1 MFQPLRRV
9 FFNVREVIELANE
22 GGVTTTEE
30 ILYSLCQDTFLRLW
44 SYANPFK
51 DDGKEFCDLIAVFED
66 HVFIFFDRESRR
78 FDGATQDFLVTWKR
92 WKKEAVDKQVKTAL
106 GAERYLRSGRKIFL
120 DQSGSNVLPV
130 PIPKNP
136 IIHKIVVAHGAK
148 EACEA
153 FSENNVYG
161 SLGVSYEPNDGS
173 SQYPFL
179 VSLKSS
185 DKIHLLDAHNLGIV
199 LGELDTF
206 FDLSRY
212 FSEKERAIGQYQFL
226 SYCGEEDLLA
236 HYLLNYDEEQRQYRI
251 GTSDENVHGLHIG
264 EGEWHD
270 FIKSERYRRRNDAN
284 KTSYLWDDLIQ
295 RTCDNYLAGTS
306 GGNSDIFA
314 GKSAIKEM
322 AREPR
327 FSRRALCDNIFERIE
342 KFPSNLKE
350 GSIARHMSVMPS
362 FYPDTKYVFL
372 QLQPDYS
379 IDYETEY
386 REARRHML
394 TVACGSTKNKLP
406 HLKRVIGIA
415 IDAPK
420 HAKSNSEDFIL
431 LECETW
437 SDEERAF
444 YDEENELLGFFESP
458 NIQHQVRQ
466 TLDFPEPKSQRMKG
480 IKVGRNDLCPCGS
493 GKKFKKC
500 CLKFQQ
506 MG

>member
-1 MFQPLRRV
+1 MSKKQILQ
-9 FFNVREVIELANE
+9 
-22 GGVTTTEE
+22 GGVTATEE
-30 ILYSLCQDTFLRLW
+30 LLYSLCQNTFLRLW

-66 HVFIFFDRESRR
+66 HVFIFFDRESRQ
-78 FDGATQDFLVTWKR
+78 FDGASKDILVTWQR
-92 WKKEAVDKQVKTAL
+92 WKKETVDKQIKTAK
-106 GAERYLRSGRKIFL
+106 GAERYLRSGKDIFL
-120 DQSGSNVLPV
+120 DQQGEKPL
-130 PIPKNP
+130 PIPIPENP
-136 IIHKIVVAHGAK
+136 IIHKVVVAHGAK

-153 FSENNVYG
+153 FSEDNVHG
-161 SLGVSYEPNDGS
+161 SLGVSYGS
-173 SQYPFL
+173 GDEGSPFPFL

-185 DKIHLLDAHNLGIV
+185 EKIHLLDAHNLEII

-206 FDLSRY
+206 FDLSR
-212 FSEKERAIGQYQFL
+212 FFAEKERAIDQYQYL

-236 HYLLNYDEEQRQYRI
+236 HYLLNYREADRSYRI
-251 GTSDENVHGLHIG
+251 GTTDETVHGLHIG
-264 EGEWHD
+264 EGEWFD
-270 FIKSERYRRRNDAN
+270 FSNSQAYKRRAEAN

-295 RTCDNYLAGTS
+295 RTCDNFLAGTS

-327 FSRRALCDNIFERIE
+327 FSRRALYDNIFERIE
-342 KFPSNLKE
+342 QFPSQLKE
-350 GSIARHMSVMPS
+350 GSVARHMSVMPS
-362 FYPDTKYVFL
+362 FYPDTKYIFL

-386 REARRHML
+386 REARRYML
-394 TVACGSTKNKLP
+394 TVACGAAKNKFP

-420 HAKSNSEDFIL
+420 HARSNSEDFIL

-437 SDEERAF
+437 SDEEREL
-444 YDEENELLGFFESP
+444 YEEENELLGFFESP
-458 NIQHQVRQ
+458 NLQHQVRQ
-466 TLDFPEPKSQRMKG
+466 TLDFPLAQSQKKRVK
-480 IKVGRNDLCPCGS
+480 IGRNDPCPCGS

-500 CLKFQQ
+500 CFRFQ
-506 MG
+506 GPN